1 MVFTAVVSCCAAC
14 FCAET
19 EFVLD
24 GVCEA
29 ALDIPRISFVLKRE
43 PNGPAMNIA
52 DDLSLNYAFLDT
64 GASGVLLSRQT
75 AAEMRLAVEPNA
87 AFVDVGIGGEE
98 YFDVSQPV
106 YIGLGN
112 FEPTGAPDRTTYK
125 LLGPGRIQVRR
136 SDAAL
141 MGEAIDV
148 MGMPVM
154 AGKIF
159 VLDSGA
165 TNEGGFFAASIKERG
180 DPSIP
185 KSDITI
191 ALRFENF
198 LNTTNPKNKGP
209 LPSLSFNPVIDN
221 VIASYGGNSSRGNW
235 LLDTGATIS
244 LISTEQAQK
253 LGLINKQGALLA
265 KQAFSLPIGGVGTM
279 VQVPGFEIDKL
290 TIPAVSGSN
299 LVFRKAR
306 IGVHDIKYF
315 NEKTGK
321 FAVIDGVFGSNFLC
335 ASAKLE
341 GFSPENI
348 MALMFKNDASWDI
361 DIRETVF
368 DKVVLDMETG
378 QLGFRRK
385 ASPSGDVKD
394 KHGVPTSPSGDGLRQ
409 TRTRK
414 TSDDRN

>member
-1 MVFTAVVSCCAAC
+1 M
-14 FCAET
+14 
-19 EFVLD
+19 
-24 GVCEA
+24 
-29 ALDIPRISFVLKRE
+29 DIPRISFVLKRE
-43 PNGPAMNIA
+43 PNGPVMGVA
-52 DDLSLNYAFLDT
+52 DEFSYNYAFLDT
-64 GASGVLLSRQT
+64 GASGVLLSRQS
-75 AAEMRLAVEPNA
+75 ASEMKLAVEPNA

-106 YIGLGN
+106 YIGLGD
-112 FEPTGAPDRTTYK
+112 FEQTGSPERTAYK
-125 LLGPGRIQVRR
+125 ILGPGRIQVRR
-136 SDAAL
+136 SDAAM

-148 MGMPVM
+148 IGMPVM

-180 DPSIP
+180 DRSIP
-185 KSDITI
+185 KSDIII

-198 LNTTNPKNKGP
+198 LNTANPKNKGP

-221 VIASYGGNSSRGNW
+221 VVTSYGGNSSKGNW
-235 LLDTGATIS
+235 LLDTGATVS

-253 LGLINKQGALLA
+253 LGLINKEGTPLA
-265 KQAFSLPIGGVGTM
+265 KQAFSLPMGGVGAT

-290 TIPAVSGSN
+290 IVPAVSGGN

-321 FAVIDGVFGSNFLC
+321 FATLDGVFGSNFLC

-341 GFSPENI
+341 GFLPENI
-348 MALMFKNDASWDI
+348 MAMMFKNDASWDI

-378 QLGFRRK
+378 QMGL
-385 ASPSGDVKD
+385 DVKNR
-394 KHGVPTSPSGDGLRQ
+394 HGVPAPTKSYKKSGD
-409 TRTRK
+409 
-414 TSDDRN
+414 DN

>member
-1 MVFTAVVSCCAAC
+1 MVFTAVAGCCRAS

-19 EFVLD
+19 ELVLD

-43 PNGPAMNIA
+43 ANGPSMNVA
-52 DDLSLNYAFLDT
+52 DEFSLNWAFLDT

-75 AAEMRLAVEPNA
+75 AVDMKLAVEPNA

-106 YIGLGN
+106 YIGLGD
-112 FEPTGAPDRTTYK
+112 FEQMGSPERTAYK
-125 LLGPGRIQVRR
+125 VQGPGRVQVRR

-165 TNEGGFFAASIKERG
+165 TNEGGFFAACIKERG

-185 KSDITI
+185 KSDIVVS
-191 ALRFENF
+191 LRFENF

-221 VIASYGGNSSRGNW
+221 VVASYGGNSSRGNW
-235 LLDTGATIS
+235 LLDTGATVS

-253 LGLINKQGALLA
+253 LGLINKQGTPLV
-265 KQAFSLPIGGVGTM
+265 KQAFSLPIGGVGAT

-290 TIPAVSGSN
+290 SIPAVSGSN

-321 FAVIDGVFGSNFLC
+321 FATLDGVFGSNFLC

-348 MALMFKNDASWDI
+348 FATIFKNDASWDI
-361 DIRETVF
+361 DIRETAF

-378 QLGFRRK
+378 RLGL
-385 ASPSGDVKD
+385 DVKN
-394 KHGVPTSPSGDGLRQ
+394 KHDTSRS
-409 TRTRK
+409 TKIRK
-414 TSDDRN
+414 TLDDRN